1 MSAFFKQKYRWLV
14 FLMLFQTMF
23 VVGQTKEQKDLEARK
38 NALIEQIKQM
48 SQMRMQ
54 QTQERKSILTQIE
67 ETEQKIQARTKLIR
81 ITQQQA
87 SLLSKEINN
96 NTKELD
102 ALRTELSFQKN
113 EYAKLIKQSYKN
125 KSQQNRL
132 MFLLSSESFLQG
144 YKRIIYMKQYTD
156 YRKKQAQEIQEK
168 TEQIKKINEKLIVQ
182 RKNKEEILAEN
193 KKEELLLKTEKQQ
206 QEALVATIRK
216 KEGDYENQI
225 REKQQQ
231 ANAID
236 REIQRLI
243 RESITEN
250 NKKSGKKISGSEV
263 VFVLTPESRKVA
275 ENFEASKGNL
285 IWPVAKGY
293 KSQGFGVYSDPVYP
307 DVKHNNNGV
316 SITTEKGSD
325 ARAVFDGEVSAI
337 QAIPGSNKAIQVRHG
352 NYITIYYNLTDVYV
366 SKGDKVK
373 TKQPLGKIFT
383 SGETG
388 KTEMKFFIYKNTTKL
403 NPEYWIHKM

>member
-14 FLMLFQTMF
+14 FLILFQTMF

-132 MFLLSSESFLQG
+132 MFLLWSESFLQG

>member
-1 MSAFFKQKYRWLV
+1 
-14 FLMLFQTMF
+14 MLFQTMF

>member
-14 FLMLFQTMF
+14 FLILFQTMF